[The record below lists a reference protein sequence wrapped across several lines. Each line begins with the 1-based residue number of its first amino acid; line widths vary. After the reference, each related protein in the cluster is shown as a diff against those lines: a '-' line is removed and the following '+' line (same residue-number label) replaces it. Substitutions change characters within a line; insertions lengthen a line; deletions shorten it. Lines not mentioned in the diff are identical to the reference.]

1 MTNLELGVWDQRYT
15 YYILFR
21 ERMPKIQETLASG
34 DQEAIAKLIGTMPFT
49 VWHQTAV
56 WCTKCEWHRNTKV
69 VFKNV
74 FMLVLFN

>member
-1 MTNLELGVWDQRYT
+1 MIELYNNKIVEYDKFGIRSVGS
-15 YYILFR
+15 YILFR

-56 WCTKCEWHRNTKV
+56 RCTKCEWHRNTKV
-69 VFKNV
+69 VF
-74 FMLVLFN
+74 